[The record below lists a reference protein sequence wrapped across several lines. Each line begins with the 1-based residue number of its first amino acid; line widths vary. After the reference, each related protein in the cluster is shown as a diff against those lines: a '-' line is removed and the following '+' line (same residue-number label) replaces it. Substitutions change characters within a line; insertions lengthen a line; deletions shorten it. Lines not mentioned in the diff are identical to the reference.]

1 MQHVV
6 SSFVRPAARP
16 LVVLAL
22 AAALAAPAASASAAP
37 GGGSLGPAGSPY
49 GGVVRLSQ
57 TGPVVVF
64 SETTTDLATGE
75 SVTDSS
81 TEERDNQGRV
91 VHAVDSTVLGDG
103 TVEFSQDSTFTYG
116 SGDRTEKIVRVF
128 DGDGDGPEAP
138 TVSVS
143 TFIYDQ
149 RGNLV
154 AVITTYDEGADG
166 TIDGTDVERF
176 TLDQRGRTLT
186 LHFEASNGPGPD
198 DDLVLDD
205 TFTYDKRGNLTQV
218 VEDRDFAATPQAPD
232 ERLTSTS
239 TYDRKGNVIS
249 GQDTTYSLDADGNA
263 TLSERVTFS
272 GTVDQHGNRLTDHTE
287 YDLDGDGT
295 VDIVRDGTQAYDAQG
310 RPISGVTTTV
320 EGGVTTVDTFAQT
333 FDKRGNNTG
342 FVQEE
347 SVDGVLQS
355 RSVETDF
362 FDQRGNL
369 TGFVMSDDLDG
380 DGAFDQV
387 RRVSMTLDSRGRELG
402 FVTTIE
408 DGSGTV
414 QLRRVGTLVY
424 GKDTQTITVLIDEDN
439 DGTFDTS
446 VVTVRP
452 L

>member
-103 TVEFSQDSTFTYG
+103 TVEFSQESTFTYG

-143 TFIYDQ
+143 TFTYDQ

-154 AVITTYDEGADG
+154 AVDHHLRRGGGRHDRRHRRRALHAGPAWSHTDAALRGQQRARARRRSGARRHLHLRQAGEPDAG
-166 TIDGTDVERF
+166 
-176 TLDQRGRTLT
+176 RGGPRLRR
-186 LHFEASNGPGPD
+186 HAAGPG
-198 DDLVLDD
+198 
-205 TFTYDKRGNLTQV
+205 R
-218 VEDRDFAATPQAPD
+218 A
-232 ERLTSTS
+232 
-239 TYDRKGNVIS
+239 
-249 GQDTTYSLDADGNA
+249 
-263 TLSERVTFS
+263 
-272 GTVDQHGNRLTDHTE
+272 
-287 YDLDGDGT
+287 
-295 VDIVRDGTQAYDAQG
+295 
-310 RPISGVTTTV
+310 
-320 EGGVTTVDTFAQT
+320 
-333 FDKRGNNTG
+333 
-342 FVQEE
+342 
-347 SVDGVLQS
+347 
-355 RSVETDF
+355 
-362 FDQRGNL
+362 
-369 TGFVMSDDLDG
+369 
-380 DGAFDQV
+380 V
-387 RRVSMTLDSRGRELG
+387 RRAPRPTTGRA
-402 FVTTIE
+402 T
-408 DGSGTV
+408 
-414 QLRRVGTLVY
+414 
-424 GKDTQTITVLIDEDN
+424 
-439 DGTFDTS
+439 
-446 VVTVRP
+446 
-452 L
+452 